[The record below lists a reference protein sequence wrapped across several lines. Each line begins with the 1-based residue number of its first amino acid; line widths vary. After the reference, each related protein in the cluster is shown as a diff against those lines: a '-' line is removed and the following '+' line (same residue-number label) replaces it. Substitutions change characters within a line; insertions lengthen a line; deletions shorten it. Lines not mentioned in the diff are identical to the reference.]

1 MAIKDENYINIQG
14 WMVNELKLKG
24 NELILYALIYG
35 FSQTDGQVYNGGLQY
50 LADWT
55 SSTKQGVIKNLKS
68 LVEKGYII
76 KKEATVNN
84 VKFCEYYVTKFNG
97 VLNKVE
103 WGIKQSLTG
112 GIKQSLTGGI
122 KQSLP
127 NNTTNNNTNNNIID
141 IKENNKKKEQS
152 LECVGNF
159 PTSPSKSIDIEKDK
173 ELEIVKESNIK
184 EKSKH
189 KFGEYQRILLTDD
202 EYSKLCNEYG
212 KDYINDVIGRIDE
225 YVEQNNNKNKY
236 KNFYLVIKKAI
247 RDKWSILNGIEKDYY
262 DDENFF

>member
-24 NELILYALIYG
+24 NELLLYALIYG
-35 FSQTDGQVYNGGLQY
+35 FSQTEGQVYNGGLQY

-55 SSTKQGVIKNLKS
+55 NSTKQGVIKNLKS
-68 LVEKGYII
+68 LVEKGYIV
-76 KKEATVNN
+76 KKEEKVNS

-103 WGIKQSLTG
+103 Q

-127 NNTTNNNTNNNIID
+127 NNSNNNTNNNIID
-141 IKENNKKKEQS
+141 I
-152 LECVGNF
+152 
-159 PTSPSKSIDIEKDK
+159 
-173 ELEIVKESNIK
+173 KESNIK

-212 KDYINDVIGRIDE
+212 EDYINDVIERIDE

>member
-24 NELILYALIYG
+24 NELLLYALIYG
-35 FSQTDGQVYNGGLQY
+35 FSQTEGQVYNGGLQY

-55 SSTKQGVIKNLKS
+55 NSTKQGVIKNLKS
-68 LVEKGYII
+68 LVEKGYIV
-76 KKEATVNN
+76 KKEEKVNS

-103 WGIKQSLTG
+103 Q

-127 NNTTNNNTNNNIID
+127 NNSNNNTNNNIID
-141 IKENNKKKEQS
+141 IKESNIKEKQS

-159 PTSPSKSIDIEKDK
+159 PTSPSKSIDIDIET
-173 ELEIVKESNIK
+173 NIK

-189 KFGEYQRILLTDD
+189 KFGEYQRILLTND
-202 EYSKLCNEYG
+202 EYRKLCNEYG
-212 KDYINDVIGRIDE
+212 KDYINDVIERIDE